1 MFSCRDATRLM
12 TEDGEAALRG
22 GRRMQYRVHMLL
34 CAYCRRCRR
43 QLGDAIALSKE
54 IPAEEVSPRI
64 EEDALAAFRARP
76 KS

>member
-12 TEDGEAALRG
+12 TDEGEAALRG
-22 GRRMQYRVHMLL
+22 WQKTQYRLHMFV
-34 CAYCRRCRR
+34 CVYCRRCKR
-43 QLGDAIALSKE
+43 QLDDAIALSKE
-54 IPAEEVSPRI
+54 IPPEEVSSRV